1 MVTRAAVG
9 MALVAA
15 LWLTDALEAQAP
27 VFRLAWDQVAS
38 TAAEATSY
46 VYEASLDGAPL
57 TALTGVTCMGAVS
70 PFLCVMTLPPLA
82 STAHTIAI
90 RAVQVVSGQRLESP
104 VSPVF
109 GLSFARPT
117 APQNLRILSGPGL

>member
-1 MVTRAAVG
+1 MARWMIVGAVLASG
-9 MALVAA
+9 IVA
-15 LWLTDALEAQAP
+15 EAQTP

-57 TALTGVTCMGAVS
+57 AVLSGVTCAGTAS
-70 PFLCVMTLPPLA
+70 PFVCSVALPPLA

-90 RAVQVVSGQRLESP
+90 RAVQMVGGQRLESP
-104 VSPVF
+104 LSPLF
-109 GLSFARPT
+109 GFSFALPS
-117 APQNLRILSGPGL
+117 APQNLRILPTP